1 MKPGIYSEQLK
12 SLAASVEGSD
22 DVASCTFNLQRD
34 NPFCGDRVT
43 LGIDIEQGKVCR
55 VQHQVKACL
64 ICKAAT
70 AALQNSAL
78 GRPVAEL
85 AAMPGRLKQMFSE
98 GESCSEKFEQPW
110 QSLNIFYPVS
120 AHRSRQS
127 CVLLPF
133 ETLAELL
140 LIAGEQQLE

>member
-1 MKPGIYSEQLK
+1 MQLK
-12 SLAASVEGSD
+12 SLAASAEGSD
-22 DVASCTFNLQRD
+22 DIASCTFNLQRD

-43 LGIDIEQGKVCR
+43 IGIDIEQGKVCR

-70 AALQNSAL
+70 AALQKSAL
-78 GRPVAEL
+78 GLPVAEL
-85 AAMPGRLKQMFSE
+85 AVMPDKLKQMFSE
-98 GESCSEKFEQPW
+98 GESFSEKLEQPW
-110 QSLNIFYPVS
+110 QNLDIFSPVS
-120 AHRSRQS
+120 AHRSRHS

-140 LIAGEQQLE
+140 IIVREQPLE